1 MQEVFMRLCAVLCLV
16 LQVSL
21 AFSEPV
27 AAPRPASARL
37 KGRGHWE
44 EADLIAAKAGP
55 EARAVIEWL
64 RLRAGLG
71 DAREV
76 LEFAEARPGWPG
88 LARMFAR
95 MEDRTED
102 LPDAQTLAFFG
113 MYPPQTGDG
122 VLAHAGAL
130 LRAGRRGEAEASLV
144 LAWRS
149 FDLTSAQHAA
159 FLERHGELL
168 APHHAARLDMA
179 LWRDLSGD
187 VQLMLPLVSE
197 GQRLL
202 AKARQGLRAG
212 ESDPEA
218 LIGLVPEAL
227 RGHPGLAY
235 EAFLWNYHRG
245 SKD

>member
-1 MQEVFMRLCAVLCLV
+1 MQEMFMRLCAVLCLV
-16 LQVSL
+16 LQVSP

-27 AAPRPASARL
+27 AAPRPFSRALEATAR
-37 KGRGHWE
+37 GNWE

-159 FLERHGELL
+159 FL
-168 APHHAARLDMA
+168 
-179 LWRDLSGD
+179 
-187 VQLMLPLVSE
+187 
-197 GQRLL
+197 
-202 AKARQGLRAG
+202 
-212 ESDPEA
+212 DPEPNPCPA
-218 LIGLVPEAL
+218 VTQRTYAGAMTRRVSTLQSIPAGNTRRSSVSADCRHHTPSSTLKSSDE
-227 RGHPGLAY
+227 
-235 EAFLWNYHRG
+235 
-245 SKD
+245 